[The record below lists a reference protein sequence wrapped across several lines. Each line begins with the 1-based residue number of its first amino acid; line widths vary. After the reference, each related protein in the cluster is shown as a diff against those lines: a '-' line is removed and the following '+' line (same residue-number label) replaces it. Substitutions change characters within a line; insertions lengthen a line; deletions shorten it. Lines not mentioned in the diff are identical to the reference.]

1 MYPSHTP
8 LSAFQKVAV
17 AVGSAAGALYRP
29 ARADLVGALGE
40 TTGEMAFTRMRDRMR
55 NSEEGRRILR
65 DRPRILESTVGHC
78 WDLPR
83 STLGGAY
90 AHFMGVRDFSPDD
103 RPPVRFID
111 DEEVA
116 YVAQRAREVH
126 DFWHTLFG
134 VNTTVLGELT
144 LKWLEM
150 VQTGLPMNVLS
161 ALGAPIRLPAQDRA
175 KLMGVHP
182 QHRRLALDA
191 AGWQDAANPYPAP

>member
-1 MYPSHTP
+1 MASRILLGALLGRRVWCAAPPTLGASRAYSSSPPVAGQGAPVGGADLAPEEPGGGIRPMYPSHTP

-116 YVAQRAREVH
+116 YVAQR
-126 DFWHTLFG
+126 
-134 VNTTVLGELT
+134 GE
-144 LKWLEM
+144 
-150 VQTGLPMNVLS
+150 QP
-161 ALGAPIRLPAQDRA
+161 
-175 KLMGVHP
+175 
-182 QHRRLALDA
+182 
-191 AGWQDAANPYPAP
+191 NP